1 MRKREYIDNE
11 TIKTPPLIQE
21 GEARLQIYL
30 RNLSK
35 IIKYKKMNLINT
47 YRNIVFVLAI
57 VILQIVEAKADSNP
71 SVAYSGTLPVL
82 FINTDN
88 AQPITDKEVYI
99 AGSYYLDALNIPGY
113 VSIGSPDEPLRL
125 QIKGRGNWTWE
136 TYDKKPYRIK
146 LDQKQALMGM
156 NKNKHFVLLAHVE
169 DPYAYLREGTA
180 FELSRRI
187 GMSYTPAEEP
197 LEVVLNGDYIG
208 LYFLTEKIR
217 VDNARVNIVEQEDND
232 SVPEHVTG
240 GWLLEI
246 DAYPDE
252 HPIILSSRDGY
263 WFPVVSHSPEDL
275 SDVQYDYLV
284 GLVNRVDS
292 LIYESPIQD
301 CEWENY
307 LDMDSLACFYI
318 VNEVMDN
325 IESFSGS
332 CYIHKERGEDTKL
345 IFGPVWDFGNSF
357 NRSSLN
363 YIYEENPIYLTHWL
377 KGVLQFPKFR
387 QCLRDHWNNFYENGL
402 VSIDDFIDRYVEK
415 IQAACVA
422 NEARWP
428 QYGYSNLQERKLR
441 FLTKLHNKIDFL
453 KENWVADAEET
464 VFDDRVVSVKYVDLN
479 GRVYDSPHHGINLIV
494 TTYESGAVKTV
505 KRLLQ

>member
-1 MRKREYIDNE
+1 
-11 TIKTPPLIQE
+11 
-21 GEARLQIYL
+21 
-30 RNLSK
+30 
-35 IIKYKKMNLINT
+35 MNFINY
-47 YRNIVFVLAI
+47 YRHIVFIFVI
-57 VILQIVEAKADSNP
+57 IILQIAEAKADSNP
-71 SVAYSGTLPVL
+71 GVAYSGTLPVL

-99 AGSYYLDALNIPGY
+99 GGSYYLDALNIPGY

-146 LDQKQALMGM
+146 LEQKQALMGM

-217 VDNARVNIVEQEDND
+217 VGNDRVNIVEQEDND
-232 SVPEHVTG
+232 TVPENITG

-252 HPIILSSRDGY
+252 NPIILSSRDGY
-263 WFPVVSHSPEDL
+263 WFPVVSHSPEVL

-284 GLVNRVDS
+284 GLINKVDS
-292 LIYESPIQD
+292 LIYESPIQN

-332 CYIHKERGEDTKL
+332 CYIHKERGEYTKL

-357 NRSSLN
+357 NRSALN

-387 QCLRDHWNNFYENGL
+387 QCLRDHWDNFYENGL
-402 VSIDDFIDRYVEK
+402 ASIDDFIDRYVEK

-422 NEARWP
+422 NQARWP
-428 QYGYSNLQERKLR
+428 QYGYSNLQERKVH

-453 KENWVADAEET
+453 KRNWVANVEDMAF
-464 VFDDRVVSVKYVDLN
+464 VDKVVRVMYVDLY
-479 GRVYDSPHHGINLIV
+479 GRVYDSPQHGINLIV
-494 TTYESGAVKTV
+494 TTYQSGTVKTE
-505 KRLLQ
+505 KKLLQ